1 LIKNNKTPKRKRLT
15 KNERL
20 NAATSWLKEYN
31 GKSIISGYAKWF
43 GVDKIGAIHELK
55 MIGVEI
61 PEKLENQIVS
71 SIKLS
76 LEQKRIIKEEK
87 KISEAI
93 QVASNDYFTF
103 IEGYTSWG
111 FPFGIT
117 YEEMEEIEE
126 PDETKK
132 RHNKI

>member
-1 LIKNNKTPKRKRLT
+1 
-15 KNERL
+15 
-20 NAATSWLKEYN
+20 
-31 GKSIISGYAKWF
+31 
-43 GVDKIGAIHELK
+43 
-55 MIGVEI
+55 M
-61 PEKLENQIVS
+61 ENQIVS